1 MYFSYKRVES
11 AAKLFLLLGRKW
23 EALDF
28 YWKKIPMR
36 RVRLC
41 SFPSATS
48 ASSEEWKPLDYSQNF
63 FFPCFHLKMCF
74 LTTEEEKNVQKLCFY
89 FWAPTQGT
97 FVQSGWPQGGAH
109 GTACSVSSLP
119 LNLPEFQR
127 RRKFNSKHSAS
138 SHPPQ
143 AVSAGIWHRNEWNRT
158 TSGKVTQTRG
168 QVG

>member
-1 MYFSYKRVES
+1 MGNSW
-11 AAKLFLLLGRKW
+11 FLL
-23 EALDF
+23 
-28 YWKKIPMR
+28 KKINAKGKVVFIPFSHICKQWGMKAF
-36 RVRLC
+36 RLL
-41 SFPSATS
+41 
-48 ASSEEWKPLDYSQNF
+48 SEF

-158 TSGKVTQTRG
+158 TSGKVTRTRG